1 MAAAGG
7 GIQDVPRPDDGLGRV
22 VHAGDRLLRPVEG
35 GLNFIAAIAV
45 LFLMVIGVVQIIL
58 RIRSICVPWTDLC
71 LPGIN
76 QPMFGYIDMIQLAM
90 PILAV
95 LGISYAQRY
104 GVHIR
109 MDILIERMRGRTLWI
124 VESFNALATLAI
136 IVLLT
141 RFSWVFFRDAYS
153 SGDSTIDAQYLT
165 WPSKLLVPIAL
176 AILVLRMVVQLLGSI
191 RLAIDPNRALVG
203 VVAPQDVAAQAREEI
218 REVMGDDAVSQA
230 LAEHMTDDNERARGR
245 R

>member
-1 MAAAGG
+1 MAGTAGG
-7 GIQDVPRPDDGLGRV
+7 SQEVPRPADGLGGLV
-22 VHAGDRLLRPVEG
+22 WHGDRLLRPVESA
-35 GLNFIAAIAV
+35 LNMIAAVAV
-45 LFLMVIGVVQIIL
+45 LFLMVLGCVQIVL
-58 RIRSICVPWTDLC
+58 RIRRICVPWTDLC
-71 LPGIN
+71 VPGIN

-109 MDILIERMRGRTLWI
+109 MDILIERLRGRTLWI
-124 VESFNALATLAI
+124 VESFNSLVTLGI

-141 RFSWVFFRDAYS
+141 RFSWVFFRDAYF

-176 AILVLRMVVQLLGSI
+176 GILALRMVVQLLGSV
-191 RLAIDPNRALVG
+191 RLAIDPRREFVG
-203 VVAPQDVAAQAREEI
+203 VVAPMDVTAQAQQEI
-218 REVMGDDAVSQA
+218 RDVMGDEAVSA
-230 LAEHMTDDNERARGR
+230 AIAEHMADDDKR
-245 R
+245 RPRR